1 MIWLKLEKMVI
12 NIKDEYIK
20 LNQLMKLCGFV
31 GRGSDVKLLVDD
43 GLITLNG
50 QVVTE
55 LRKKIHPGD
64 SFEYKGTVVTVE

>member
-1 MIWLKLEKMVI
+1 METVR
-12 NIKDEYIK
+12 IKDEYIK

-50 QVVTE
+50 QVVTRSLE
-55 LRKKIHPGD
+55 KKYIP
-64 SFEYKGTVVTVE
+64 EI

>member
-1 MIWLKLEKMVI
+1 MEIVH
-12 NIKDEYIK
+12 IKDEYIK

-50 QVVTE
+50 QAVTE
-55 LRKKIHPGD
+55 LRKKIHVGD
-64 SFEYKGTVVTVE
+64 VVKVQGIGEVKVEENI

>member
-1 MIWLKLEKMVI
+1 METVR
-12 NIKDEYIK
+12 IKDEYIK

-64 SFEYKGTVVTVE
+64 IVNVQGIGEVKVEENI

>member
-1 MIWLKLEKMVI
+1 MEIVH
-12 NIKDEYIK
+12 IKDEYIK

-43 GLITLNG
+43 GLIILNG

-55 LRKKIHPGD
+55 LRKKIHAGD
-64 SFEYKGTVVTVE
+64 VVKVQGIGEVKVEESI

>member
-1 MIWLKLEKMVI
+1 METVR
-12 NIKDEYIK
+12 IKDEYIK

-31 GRGSDVKLLVDD
+31 GRGSDVKLLVDG

-64 SFEYKGTVVTVE
+64 IVNVQGIGEVKVEENI

>member
-1 MIWLKLEKMVI
+1 METFH
-12 NIKDEYIK
+12 IKDEYIK

-64 SFEYKGTVVTVE
+64 IVNVQGIGEVKVEENI

>member
-1 MIWLKLEKMVI
+1 METVH
-12 NIKDEYIK
+12 IKDEYIK

-50 QVVTE
+50 HLVTE

-64 SFEYKGTVVTVE
+64 IVNVQGIGEVKVEENI

>member
-1 MIWLKLEKMVI
+1 METVY
-12 NIKDEYIK
+12 IKDEYIK

-50 QVVTE
+50 ENVTE
-55 LRKKIHPGD
+55 LRKKVHIGD
-64 SFEYKGTVVTVE
+64 IVKVQGIGEVKVEEKM

>member
-1 MIWLKLEKMVI
+1 METVR
-12 NIKDEYIK
+12 IKDEYIK

-43 GLITLNG
+43 GLVTLNG

-64 SFEYKGTVVTVE
+64 IVNVQGIGEVKVEENI

>member
-1 MIWLKLEKMVI
+1 METVH
-12 NIKDEYIK
+12 IKDEYIK

-64 SFEYKGTVVTVE
+64 IVNVQGIGEVKVEENI

>member
-1 MIWLKLEKMVI
+1 METVR
-12 NIKDEYIK
+12 IKDEYIK

-31 GRGSDVKLLVDD
+31 GRGSDVKLLIDD

-64 SFEYKGTVVTVE
+64 IVNVQGIGEVKVEENI

>member
-1 MIWLKLEKMVI
+1 METVR
-12 NIKDEYIK
+12 IKDEYIK

-55 LRKKIHPGD
+55 LRKKIHPGNIVNVQGIG
-64 SFEYKGTVVTVE
+64 EVKVEENI

>member
-1 MIWLKLEKMVI
+1 
-12 NIKDEYIK
+12 
-20 LNQLMKLCGFV
+20 MKLCGFV

-55 LRKKIHPGD
+55 LRKKIHAGD
-64 SFEYKGTVVTVE
+64 VVKVQGIGEVKVEESI

>member
-1 MIWLKLEKMVI
+1 METVR
-12 NIKDEYIK
+12 IKDEYIK

-31 GRGSDVKLLVDD
+31 GRGSDVKLLVDG
-43 GLITLNG
+43 GLITLNV

-64 SFEYKGTVVTVE
+64 IVNVQGIGEVKVEENI

>member
-1 MIWLKLEKMVI
+1 METVRL
-12 NIKDEYIK
+12 KDEYIK

-64 SFEYKGTVVTVE
+64 IVNVQGIGEVKVEENI

>member
-1 MIWLKLEKMVI
+1 METVR
-12 NIKDEYIK
+12 IKDEYIK

-31 GRGSDVKLLVDD
+31 GRGSDIKLLVDD

-64 SFEYKGTVVTVE
+64 IVNVQGIGEVKVEENI

>member
-1 MIWLKLEKMVI
+1 METVH
-12 NIKDEYIK
+12 IKDEYIK

-55 LRKKIHPGD
+55 LRKKIYPGD
-64 SFEYKGTVVTVE
+64 IVNVQGIGEVKVEENI